1 MLNFLFII
9 NIALAIY
16 NIIFTIRMASLEDS
30 IAIVK
35 KFIYGQTQLNVNE
48 DDLFNLINDRLK
60 KLEEKEVNEDD
71 D

>member
-30 IAIVK
+30 VANIK
-35 KFIYGQTQLNVNE
+35 KFIYAQYGINVAY
-48 DDLFNLINDRLK
+48 NDRLK